1 MTIQSYVFLHCRV
14 KRLGLSPSGAYR
26 HLVQFPTNIHWRMVT
41 SGERGGEG
49 VRSGE
54 SGGEGVRWES
64 GGDVRKDME
73 DSGGEKVRAGD
84 VEESGDEG
92 GVRVGVGESGGEG
105 EGVKGD
111 VGESGGEGVRRDLE
125 LEFCLPPSCY
135 ATVVLRELMK
145 SEL

>member
-1 MTIQSYVFLHCRV
+1 M
-14 KRLGLSPSGAYR
+14 
-26 HLVQFPTNIHWRMVT
+26 T

-49 VRSGE
+49 VRGE
-54 SGGEGVRWES
+54 SGR
-64 GGDVRKDME
+64 DVRKDME
-73 DSGGEKVRAGD
+73 ADSGGEKVRAGD

-92 GVRVGVGESGGEG
+92 GVRVGVGGSGGEG
-105 EGVKGD
+105 EGVRGD